1 MPAARAPIPAQAPKI
16 SRMTLAFFRWIV
28 RGYFRRHF
36 RAVRLS
42 GGHRFQHDGT
52 PLIVYANHSS
62 WWDPMVSVLLGHRRM
77 SDRQH
82 FAPMDAVSLERYG
95 ILKRIGIFPV
105 ALESA
110 RGAVQFLRTGEAV
123 LTGGGVLWVTPQGRF
138 VDARQRPL
146 DFKPGLAALARRVAE
161 QHGSC
166 TVLPLAI
173 EYIFWNE
180 RLPETLLHFG
190 EPVRVGVGITV
201 EALDAS
207 LVAALET
214 TMGSLQT
221 MSEQRD
227 PRPFI
232 TLLGGTAGSGGFYA
246 LGKRLKALAQRRPYR
261 PEHTL
266 LPPEPVGEHK

>member
-1 MPAARAPIPAQAPKI
+1 MPASRTPVPRI
-16 SRMTLAFFRWIV
+16 SPFTLAFFRWIV

-77 SDRQH
+77 PGRRH

-123 LTGGGVLWVTPQGRF
+123 LAGGGVLWVTPQGRF
-138 VDARQRPL
+138 VDPRQRPL
-146 DFKPGLAALARRVAE
+146 DFKPGLAALAHRVAAKY
-161 QHGSC
+161 GSC

-173 EYIFWNE
+173 EYTFWNE
-180 RLPETLLHFG
+180 RLPEALLHFG
-190 EPVRVGVGITV
+190 EPVRVTASTTV
-201 EALDAS
+201 ETLDVN
-207 LVAALET
+207 LIAALEG
-214 TMGSLQT
+214 TMAELQNT
-221 MSEQRD
+221 SEQRD
-227 PRPFI
+227 PRPFT
-232 TLLGGTAGSGGFYA
+232 TLLGGRQGTGGFYA
-246 LGKRLKALAQRRPYR
+246 LGKRIKALAQRRPYR

-266 LPPEPVGEHK
+266 LPPEVVGELPK

>member
-1 MPAARAPIPAQAPKI
+1 MAAPSTSVPVPKI
-16 SRMTLAFFRWIV
+16 SRFTLAFFRWIV

-42 GGHRFQHDGT
+42 GGEQFRHDGA
-52 PLIVYANHSS
+52 PLIIYANHSS

-77 SDRQH
+77 PDRSH
-82 FAPMDAVSLERYG
+82 FAPMDAASLERYG

-123 LTGGGVLWVTPQGRF
+123 LAGGGVLWITPQGRF
-138 VDARQRPL
+138 VDSRRRPL
-146 DFKPGLAALARRVAE
+146 EFKPGLAALARRVAE
-161 QHGSC
+161 QHGTC

-173 EYIFWNE
+173 EYAFWNE
-180 RLPETLLHFG
+180 RMPETLLHFG
-190 EPVRVGVGITV
+190 ESVQVTAGSSNV
-201 EALDAS
+201 DAIDAA

-214 TMGSLQT
+214 TMAELQAL
-221 MSEQRD
+221 SEQRD
-227 PRPFI
+227 SRLFV
-232 TLLGGTAGSGGFYA
+232 TLLGGRQGTGGFYA
-246 LGKRLKALAQRRPYR
+246 FGKRLKAFAQRRPYR

-266 LPPEPVGEHK
+266 LPPEAVGEHK

>member
-1 MPAARAPIPAQAPKI
+1 MPAPRSPVPRI
-16 SRMTLAFFRWIV
+16 STFTLAFFRSIV

-42 GGHRFQHDGT
+42 GGQRFQHDGT

-77 SDRQH
+77 AHRQH

-123 LTGGGVLWVTPQGRF
+123 LAHGGVLWVTPQGRF
-138 VDARQRPL
+138 VDPRPRPL
-146 DFKPGLAALARRVAE
+146 DFKPGLAALAHRVAA
-161 QHGSC
+161 QHGTC

-173 EYIFWNE
+173 EYTFWNE

-190 EPVRVGVGITV
+190 EPVQVTASTSV
-201 EALDAS
+201 EALDS
-207 LVAALET
+207 TLIAALET
-214 TMGSLQT
+214 TMAHLQT
-221 MSEQRD
+221 LSEQRD

-232 TLLGGTAGSGGFYA
+232 TLLGGTAGTGGFYA
-246 LGKRLKALAQRRPYR
+246 LGKRLRAFAQRRPYH

-266 LPPEPVGEHK
+266 LPPAPLSEHK